1 MTKCENCYH
10 KKVCIDSANY
20 KSAENCR
27 QYKDKNLIA
36 EFPEITSAEIKELI
50 NITVTIYF
58 EVRNSCIWGGMGS
71 VGYPSITFQECRIA
85 DSSDLN
91 ENFLKMQI
99 KTIANT
105 AKVMESD
112 VRVITKREYE
122 EKQRRMEM
130 INNEN
135 CCKNC
140 QHSCG
145 NEGLY
150 CTKFTKD
157 VEFYE
162 CCFHYSE
169 RERHSE
175 AMEKLRR
182 QFVTR

>member
-85 DSSDLN
+85 GSSDLN

-122 EKQRRMEM
+122 EKTE
-130 INNEN
+130 ED
-135 CCKNC
+135 
-140 QHSCG
+140 G
-145 NEGLY
+145 
-150 CTKFTKD
+150 D
-157 VEFYE
+157 D
-162 CCFHYSE
+162 
-169 RERHSE
+169 
-175 AMEKLRR
+175 
-182 QFVTR
+182 